1 MFIQMFSLSGGF
13 TVRPDLV
20 MYPPLDPGGGKIPV
34 DGAGTVLSPGS

>member
-1 MFIQMFSLSGGF
+1 MC
-13 TVRPDLV
+13 PDLV

>member
-1 MFIQMFSLSGGF
+1 MFIQTFSLSGGF
-13 TVRPDLV
+13 TVRLDLV